1 MRGLR
6 FRRAVGV
13 DMGEVAITYRL
24 MPSELEVDLNSVKE
38 KAMEI
43 LGERRFHSS
52 EVKPIAFGLKALEIT
67 AIVEEVEG
75 VGERLEGELAAIE
88 GVQSIETVALT
99 RL

>member
-1 MRGLR
+1 
-6 FRRAVGV
+6 
-13 DMGEVAITYRL
+13 MGEVAITYRL
-24 MPSELEVDLNSVKE
+24 MPSGLEVDLKGVQD

-52 EVKPIAFGLKALEIT
+52 EVKPIAFGLNALEIT

-75 VGERLEGELAAIE
+75 LGERLEGELAAIE
-88 GVQSIETVALT
+88 GVQSIETVTLT

>member
-1 MRGLR
+1 
-6 FRRAVGV
+6 
-13 DMGEVAITYRL
+13 MGEVAITYRL
-24 MPSELEVDLNSVKE
+24 MPSGLEVDLKGVRD

-52 EVKPIAFGLKALEIT
+52 EVKPIAFGLNALEVT
-67 AIVEEVEG
+67 AVVEEVEG
-75 VGERLEGELAAIE
+75 LGERLESELAAIE